1 MPHTPHDFLDEARRA
16 IPEVSVEAVAAGRT
30 RGDEVVLL
38 DVREK
43 DEVRAGYIEGA
54 VTIPRGFL
62 EFQVASQ
69 LPQTDADVVVYCASG
84 ARSLLAAQVLRA
96 MGYTRVASMAGGI
109 TRWQE
114 AGYPVVRDR
123 QLSAE
128 QLERYSRHF
137 LLHQLG
143 EKGQRKLLDAK
154 VLLVGAGGL
163 GSPVALYLAAAG
175 IGTLGIVDAD
185 VVDRSNLQ
193 RQVLHTTE
201 RVGMLKTASAALAIQ
216 ALNPDV
222 QVRVY
227 PERLTVDNVMA
238 LFQDYD
244 VIVDGSDNFPTR
256 YLVNDAAVL
265 VGKPVVHGSIFQF
278 EGQASV
284 FMPPAGP
291 CYRCLFP
298 TPPPPGMVPSCS
310 EVGVL
315 GVLPGVIGVI
325 QATETIKLL
334 IGQGAPLMGR
344 LLMYD
349 ALAMRF
355 REIRIRR
362 DPDCP
367 LCGAHPTITEL
378 LNYEEFC
385 GLDTAALATIG
396 V

>member
-1 MPHTPHDFLDEARRA
+1 MSYTSHDLLDAARRA
-16 IPEVSVEAVAAGRT
+16 IPEISVEAVAARRT
-30 RGDEVVLL
+30 QGDEVVFL

-43 DEVRAGYIEGA
+43 EEVRAGYIEGA
-54 VTIPRGFL
+54 ITIPRGLL
-62 EFQVASQ
+62 EFQAAVH
-69 LPQTDADVVVYCASG
+69 LPQTDADIVVYCASG
-84 ARSLLAAQVLRA
+84 ARSLLAAQVLRT

-109 TRWQE
+109 TRWQA

-137 LLHQLG
+137 LLSQLG
-143 EKGQRKLLDAK
+143 EKGQRTLLDAK

-163 GSPVALYLAAAG
+163 GSPAALYLAAAG

-193 RQVLHTTE
+193 RQILHSTDRIGVSKAE
-201 RVGMLKTASAALAIQ
+201 SAKQTINS
-216 ALNPDV
+216 LNPDV
-222 QVRVY
+222 QVRIY
-227 PERLTVDNVMA
+227 NERLTVDNVMDI
-238 LFQDYD
+238 FRDYD
-244 VIVDGSDNFPTR
+244 IIVDGSDNFPTR

-284 FMPPAGP
+284 FKPHEGP

-325 QATETIKLL
+325 QATETIKLI
-334 IGQGAPLMGR
+334 IGQGEPLVGR
-344 LLMYD
+344 LVMYD

-385 GLDTAALATIG
+385 GLDAAALVTVG
-396 V
+396 D

>member
-16 IPEVSVEAVAAGRT
+16 IPEVSVDAVAARRT

-43 DEVRAGYIEGA
+43 DEVRAGSIEGA

-62 EFQVASQ
+62 EFQVAEQ

-137 LLHQLG
+137 LLRQLG

-193 RQVLHTTE
+193 RQVLHTTD
-201 RVGMLKTASAALAIQ
+201 RVGMRKTASAALAIQ

-222 QVRVY
+222 QVREY

-238 LFQDYD
+238 LFRDYD

-265 VGKPVVHGSIFQF
+265 VGRPVVHGSIFQF

-284 FMPPAGP
+284 FKPHEGP

-325 QATETIKLL
+325 QATETIKLI
-334 IGQGAPLMGR
+334 IGQGEPLVGR
-344 LLMYD
+344 LVMYD

-367 LCGAHPTITEL
+367 LCGAHPTITAL
-378 LNYEEFC
+378 LDYEEFC
-385 GLDTAALATIG
+385 GLDAVAPAAIG
-396 V
+396 D

>member
-1 MPHTPHDFLDEARRA
+1 MPHTPHDFLDEARRT
-16 IPEVSVEAVAAGRT
+16 IPKVSVEEVAAR
-30 RGDEVVLL
+30 RMHGDDFILL

-43 DEVRAGYIEGA
+43 DEVCAGYIEGA
-54 VTIPRGFL
+54 VIIPRGLL
-62 EFQVASQ
+62 EFQAFGQ
-69 LPQTDADVVVYCASG
+69 LPQTDTDVVVYCASG
-84 ARSLLAAQVLRA
+84 ACSLLATQVLRA
-96 MGYTRVASMAGGI
+96 MGYTRVAWMAGGI
-109 TRWQE
+109 TRWRD
-114 AGYPVVRDR
+114 AGYPVVRVR

-137 LLHQLG
+137 LLPQLG
-143 EKGQRKLLDAK
+143 EKGQGKLLDAK

-175 IGTLGIVDAD
+175 VGTLGIMDAD

-193 RQVLHTTE
+193 RQVLHTTD
-201 RVGMLKTASAALAIQ
+201 RVGMLKTASAVLAIH

-222 QVRVY
+222 QACVY
-227 PERLTVDNVMA
+227 PEHLTVDNVMT
-238 LFQDYD
+238 LFRDYD

-265 VGKPVVHGSIFQF
+265 VGKPVVHGSICQF

-284 FMPPAGP
+284 FKPHAGP
-291 CYRCLFP
+291 CYRCFFP

-310 EVGVL
+310 EAGVL
-315 GVLPGVIGVI
+315 GVLPGVLGVI
-325 QATETIKLL
+325 QATETIKLI
-334 IGQGAPLMGR
+334 IGQGEPLVGR

-355 REIRIRR
+355 REVRIQR

-385 GLDTAALATIG
+385 G
-396 V
+396 